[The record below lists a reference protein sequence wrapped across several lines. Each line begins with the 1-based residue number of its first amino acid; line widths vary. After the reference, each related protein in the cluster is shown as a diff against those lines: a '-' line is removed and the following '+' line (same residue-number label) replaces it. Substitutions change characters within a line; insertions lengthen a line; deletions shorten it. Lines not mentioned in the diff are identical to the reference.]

1 MTPDNIPD
9 DKNPL
14 LPESIIEPL
23 VQPPD
28 STSEMGTQASVQ
40 THVVPSFEQP
50 PAIYSQYPEDLRV
63 PWGWFDLALLVI
75 VAFLG
80 TIVMSVVMVLGF
92 SLLGM
97 HPGHVPVSASEKSI
111 LVILTQTILSL
122 VLLGY
127 LFVHIRARFERPFW
141 RTIGWRPL
149 QTGAV
154 PRRVVYLSLILGG
167 FTLSLLVQL
176 ASAAFQNKTKLPIQ
190 EYFQDPRSALLLM
203 IMSIL
208 LAPLV
213 EEAIFRGYIYP
224 VLARTFGIGA
234 SVVVTGT
241 LFGLLHAP
249 QLWGGWVQILL
260 LIGVGIIF
268 TAARAVSHTVV
279 ASYLLHVSYNSFL
292 FIAFLVGTHGL
303 RQFPTGP

>member
-1 MTPDNIPD
+1 MTPDNISD

-14 LPESIIEPL
+14 LPESIVEPP
-23 VQPPD
+23 VQPPGL
-28 STSEMGTQASVQ
+28 TSEIGTQAPVE
-40 THVVPSFEQP
+40 THVVPPFER
-50 PAIYSQYPEDLRV
+50 PADMYSRCPEDLRV
-63 PWGWFDLALLVI
+63 PWGWFDLAVLV
-75 VAFLG
+75 VVGFLG
-80 TIVMSVVMVLGF
+80 MLVMSILMVLGP
-92 SLLGM
+92 SLLGI
-97 HPGHVPVSASEKSI
+97 HPAYLQDSPSGKSI
-111 LVILTQTILSL
+111 LVILTQTLLSL
-122 VLLGY
+122 ALLGY

-154 PRRVVYLSLILGG
+154 PRRIVCLSLILGG
-167 FTLSLLVQL
+167 FSLSLLVQL
-176 ASAAFQNKTKLPIQ
+176 ASAAFQNKAKLPIQ

-213 EEAIFRGYIYP
+213 EETIFRGYVYP
-224 VLARTFGIGA
+224 VLARRFGIGA
-234 SVVVTGT
+234 GVVITGT

-249 QLWGGWVQILL
+249 QLWGGWGQILL

-292 FIAFLVGTHGL
+292 FIAFLVATHGL
-303 RQFPTGP
+303 RQFPSGP